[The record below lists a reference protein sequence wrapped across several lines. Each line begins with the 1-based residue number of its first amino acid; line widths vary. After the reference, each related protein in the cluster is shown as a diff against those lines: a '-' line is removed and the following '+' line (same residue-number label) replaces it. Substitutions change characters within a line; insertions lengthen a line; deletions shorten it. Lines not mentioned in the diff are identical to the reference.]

1 MPSPFAPAP
10 FDLTGKTA
18 LVTGGNQGLGSAFAL
33 GLAAAGAKVAI
44 SGRRR
49 EPTKQPPTGQPNSP
63 TCEIRTP
70 VRKRRGQHPVSPIPG
85 PQSRSDQS
93 RERPDPP
100 NDRRA
105 ETAPRSRL

>member
-49 EPTKQPPTGQPNSP
+49 EAN
-63 TCEIRTP
+63 EAAA
-70 VRKRRGQHPVSPIPG
+70 
-85 PQSRSDQS
+85 
-93 RERPDPP
+93 
-100 NDRRA
+100 DRAA
-105 ETAPRSRL
+105 ELAHV